1 VRGDSRASR
10 RAWRRSP
17 GRALGPSP
25 PVDRLISVTAQLL
38 TSMRMAAGHVRSGS
52 RAGSHP
58 SSVRC
63 AVRRRARCPH
73 ELPHFL
79 LLHRRACQRPI
90 RWWTRDSCTKGYRKK
105 ENHRPGLAWDVQLA
119 CYTPHALATSSS
131 TLTPLV
137 WSSTTNM
144 KEHDD
149 AAPSAETAALPP

>member
-10 RAWRRSP
+10 RAWRSP

-63 AVRRRARCPH
+63 TVRRRARCPH

-79 LLHRRACQRPI
+79 LLHQRACQRPI
-90 RWWTRDSCTKGYRKK
+90 RWWTRDSCTKGCRKK

-119 CYTPHALATSSS
+119 CYTPHSLQGSSI
-131 TLTPLV
+131 LTPLV
-137 WSSTTNM
+137 WSSTTNV